1 MSTAVSGAPPKPAPS
16 AAPPASHAAPSRV
29 RRFIGSAIGLKIV
42 MAATGIALSLF
53 VLVHMAGNL
62 QVFLGAEAMD
72 AYGAAL
78 KKYPPVLW
86 GARIGLVAM
95 AAAHVAAFI
104 ALTKRSRAARP
115 VGYRKTAH
123 RESTFASRSMRL
135 TGPLL
140 LAFIVYHL
148 LHFTTGTV
156 HPDFHEGK
164 VYANLVTGLRVV
176 PVALFYLL
184 AMACLGLHL
193 FHGVW
198 SLFQTLGSSQPRA
211 ASFARKLATVFTIVV
226 VAGFAAIPLA
236 VLAGILK

>member
-1 MSTAVSGAPPKPAPS
+1 MAV
-16 AAPPASHAAPSRV
+16 
-29 RRFIGSAIGLKIV
+29 
-42 MAATGIALSLF
+42 TGIALSLF

-78 KKYPPVLW
+78 KKLPPVLW
-86 GARIGLVAM
+86 GARLSLLAM
-95 AAAHVAAFI
+95 AALHVVAFV
-104 ALTKRSRAARP
+104 ALTRRSRAARP
-115 VGYRKTAH
+115 AGYRVTAH

-156 HPDFHEGK
+156 HPNFHEGK

-184 AMACLGLHL
+184 AMACLALHL
-193 FHGVW
+193 FHGIW
-198 SLFQTLGSSQPRA
+198 SVFQTLGTSQPRA
-211 ASFARKLATVFTIVV
+211 ASFGGKLAALFTIVV
-226 VAGFAAIPLA
+226 VGGFAVIPVA
-236 VLAGILK
+236 VLTGLLK